1 MLEVRRSWLAW
12 GLGVTVV
19 VVVWLDLS
27 PSDVAN
33 NLIPVPLFVGVVG
46 CGLLARRW
54 WGRALVLGSTEFGT
68 RAVHKLLG
76 AVPSDP
82 RAPHTWPQV
91 ASLLVLNLPVIMV
104 AGVARWFSGGRARTG
119 QRAVG

>member
-1 MLEVRRSWLAW
+1 MFA
-12 GLGVTVV
+12 
-19 VVVWLDLS
+19 
-27 PSDVAN
+27 
-33 NLIPVPLFVGVVG
+33 
-46 CGLLARRW
+46 
-54 WGRALVLGSTEFGT
+54 T

-104 AGVARWFSGGRARTG
+104 AGVARWFSGGRVRAR
-119 QRAVG
+119 QRGVG